1 MTLIDRLRFEPAMVA
16 AGILAAL
23 AFAGVTL
30 TDDHASLL
38 SQLVIVAGPLIA
50 GIFVRAKVV
59 PVAKVAAAAAAVA
72 AVVVDPPE
80 LP

>member
-1 MTLIDRLRFEPAMVA
+1 MTLIDRLKYEPAMVA

-50 GIFVRAKVV
+50 GLFVRRRVV
-59 PVAKVAAAAAAVA
+59 PVDKVAAA
-72 AVVVDPPE
+72 VDDPDPTPPE
-80 LP
+80 FA